1 MAAATAPSPAVVALR
16 LRHGAPLY
24 HEGMPLTCLFI
35 VCEGLVAQSFSRQHA
50 HTFYIHGKGS
60 CPDLIDTLSGIS
72 VHRTSAFAM
81 GDTVVASIP
90 REELRMDTDSL
101 TPNATSLLKQ
111 IVRQAKGLE
120 DHFLQGPSDRSYDRV
135 VNLFHQLLYASGQIN
150 ASDTILPLPIDR
162 PLYSKLTGVVP
173 ATFSRMM
180 TRLRHEQ
187 LVIPTEQG
195 FHIPDPARLCRI
207 ATIGKDT

>member
-1 MAAATAPSPAVVALR
+1 MKQRRSRTSFFSGISPAPGLLGTLCLACPDHIKCSFTERVMAAATAPSPAVVALR

-150 ASDTILPLPIDR
+150 ASDTILPLP
-162 PLYSKLTGVVP
+162 
-173 ATFSRMM
+173 
-180 TRLRHEQ
+180 
-187 LVIPTEQG
+187 
-195 FHIPDPARLCRI
+195 
-207 ATIGKDT
+207 